1 MNHTCVGGVGLFTEL
16 DGGACFTLGDVVLNT
31 QYKVLVFLSSR
42 AHLQVLGDEYVDS
55 QEREQ

>member
-31 QYKVLVFLSSR
+31 LYKVLVQQSAS
-42 AHLQVLGDEYVDS
+42 AGTW
-55 QEREQ
+55 